1 MMNDK
6 KNRGLLS
13 LPSLDKDNRENGN
26 ILILGIGTWFVV
38 LALAF
43 AIMAVADLYID
54 KRDLAA
60 EADFIAL
67 SLADDVEE
75 SSYYGSESDFRVAES
90 ELVRRAR
97 ELARYDSEI
106 VQLSSQSD
114 GSVYIQLKR
123 VVPVFTIPA
132 LTNAGN
138 VDLYASSTAYLR
150 DYQSP

>member
-1 MMNDK
+1 MNDK

>member
-1 MMNDK
+1 MMNDE

-26 ILILGIGTWFVV
+26 ILILGIGMWFVV